1 MATYGQ
7 SLYDNGFKY
16 GEASPNAVYYNAQ
29 LKAQSSAYGTVQLTW
44 GQITPTPTDPLPI
57 AWMLVKSYKG
67 VVDNPYD
74 GIILAGQ
81 KYSVGFTT
89 AYTDINLG
97 TSDVEA
103 AYSIWLYNGSNWIF
117 CGSDYAMIVGDKDT
131 LTTVSR
137 WIPRAWTNPQNGVGD
152 ATGEVDTNDFVN
164 MLSALSFQ
172 YDLFRSETQLLG
184 NVFNHSLTPNQ
195 ITKAR
200 MGDYSFDYEPAL
212 GDTYHRSLSAAG
224 FLVQKY
230 KGTPSGLTIYT
241 GALTHLTSK
250 VVIGTNLMLDYNDSS
265 FEEGIGRWTSQNG
278 GASSITQHLYA
289 NAVTEFGFSITPP
302 TPWITDPL
310 FKPRSLGFGYHVFTG
325 GADTIFLPKAL
336 SSPTGYSDPTDVIKY
351 GIPIKP
357 NTRYLFSAWVRG
369 LNGFVSPSAVS
380 INIIWYD
387 QNGKFIS
394 YGTTSGTT
402 YVYANSTS
410 WLETTSQS
418 DSGRNGRLSPSNAA
432 YAGIAISGSYI
443 GSYTGQTCGY
453 AIDMCQLAEY
463 QNSLEFEDARRIR
476 LYLKGQR
483 ENLLPNPSFENGVGG
498 WIASPNASFAQDPT
512 VYNSGLWDGNSLGE
526 LTVQSG
532 TGVWVSST
540 WFAVTPGQNYTF
552 SAYVSSEYPNA
563 GRAYLQIEYSNRET
577 DALQTKILSDSNG
590 QYYDPTIYS
599 VQSATTTLV
608 ATDRLDTSGNPIV
621 DTAVPQYS
629 QGTGPGTYNGYPIQ
643 YVPTLSRLSVSAI
656 APDQQKD
663 SGQPLAKVSIVFPDL
678 TGNGTTVW
686 MDGLMFESSPFLNTY
701 FSGSG
706 APAPA
711 DPINNYF
718 ISSQDTTWEYKDL
731 VNYIQNPSF
740 ESGTSTWTPAT
751 GTTITQDAGPEPAA
765 IRLTNPDG
773 TYQNPPTGIVPTT
786 YGPAYGTYMGKVSYP
801 AVTITAISSTGSA
814 VTYRYSGTLQVFAVG
829 QSVAIWGNMVGSTPT
844 FNTTTPTGWTGATI
858 TSVATVTSGSV
869 YSFTI
874 ASTATGTATT
884 FGQAQINGASISTT
898 VYLSAPA
905 VGGEDFVVSADVRA
919 AEGTYTIGTS
929 GNGLTTSNNM
939 EVYQHDQYQWIR
951 IWNLR
956 QLQPGETSFTVTI
969 SIALPPQ
976 LYPTGGPGY
985 TIATTQ
991 FFNIDGIQ
999 AEYGN
1004 TPSGFLDANN
1014 SNYVV
1019 TSMPNPGNNA
1029 TNMWVGQV
1037 PSIYGGKSS
1046 WFNNLFVKQSRLTNT
1061 LGTYMPQG
1069 STWAIKLG
1077 YPTDPIPELTTSLLP
1092 AASFEVNL
1100 GTWSGTSATLARKVS
1115 RGALFGDNVSHGSA
1129 YCAVTS
1135 TASGTYG
1142 ITSANVPVVPGQG
1155 YYASVAI
1162 LPTAAS
1168 VGTYTLTVNFYDANN
1183 NLIPATT
1190 GTRTVSA
1197 SVTQT
1202 NRWAYLGNTFSSAT
1216 TLNASYA
1223 VYTVT
1228 CAPTTP
1234 SIGQSFGVD
1243 RCVFRQ

>member
-7 SLYDNGFKY
+7 SLYDSGFKY
-16 GEASPNAVYYNAQ
+16 GESAPNAVYYNAH
-29 LKAQSSAYGTVQLTW
+29 LKAQSSAYATVQLTW
-44 GQITPTPTDPLPI
+44 GQIIPLSTDPSPI

-81 KYSVGFTT
+81 KYIYGFTT
-89 AYTDINLG
+89 SYTDINLG

-152 ATGEVDTNDFVN
+152 ATGEVDTNDFTN

-172 YDLFRSETQLLG
+172 YDLFRTETQLLG

-195 ITKAR
+195 ITKAK

-230 KGTPSGLTIYT
+230 KGTPSGLTIYV

-250 VVIGTNLMLDYNDSS
+250 VVIGSNLMLDYNDSS
-265 FEEGIGRWTSQNG
+265 FEEGVGRWNDVSG
-278 GASSITQHLYA
+278 GSTFVSHLYA
-289 NAVTEFGFSITPP
+289 NSTVEFGFSVTPP
-302 TPWITDPL
+302 TPWITDPI
-310 FKPRSLGFGYHVFTG
+310 FKPRALGFGVHTVTSG
-325 GADTIFLPKAL
+325 IGLLQLPVGL
-336 SSPTGYSDPTDVIKY
+336 STPANIINY
-351 GIPIKP
+351 GIPVVAGK
-357 NTRYLFSAWVRG
+357 RYVFSAWVSK
-369 LNGFVSPSAVS
+369 LASTQSNAL
-380 INIIWYD
+380 NIIVNLEWFD
-387 QNGKFIS
+387 RNGVQIGS
-394 YGTTSGTT
+394 TIGGTATT
-402 YVYANSTS
+402 LSTS
-410 WLETTSQS
+410 WQEITSLN
-418 DSGRNGRLSPSNAA
+418 DYGRNGQLAPANAA
-432 YAGIAISGSYI
+432 YAGILLLSNPV
-443 GSYTGQTCGY
+443 GSYTGGITFSY

-532 TGVWVSST
+532 TGAWVSSP

-552 SAYVSSEYPNA
+552 SAYVSSEYPAA

-599 VQSATTTLV
+599 VKSAYTTLV
-608 ATDRLDTSGNPIV
+608 TTDRLDTNGNPIV

-629 QGTGPGTYNGYPIQ
+629 KGTGPGTYNGYPIQ
-643 YVPTLSRLSVSAI
+643 YVPILSRLSVSGI
-656 APDQQKD
+656 APDQQED

-678 TGNGTTVW
+678 TGNGTTAW
-686 MDGLMFESSPFLNTY
+686 MDGLMFESSPSLNAY

-718 ISSQDTTWEYKDL
+718 ISNSDTTWEYKNL

-751 GTTITQDAGPEPAA
+751 GTTLTRDAGPEPCS

-773 TYQNPPTGIVPTT
+773 TYQNPPTGIVSST
-786 YGPAYGTYMGKVSYP
+786 YGPAYGSYMGKVSYP

-814 VTYRYSGTLQVFAVG
+814 VTYRYSGTSQVFAVG
-829 QSVAIWGNMVGSTPT
+829 QSVAIWGNMVGATPT

-858 TSVATVTSGSV
+858 TSVATVTSGSA

-874 ASTATGTATT
+874 ASTATGTATV

-905 VGGEDFVVSADVRA
+905 VGGEDYVVSADVRA

-951 IWNLR
+951 IWAPR
-956 QLQPGETSFTVTI
+956 QLVAGETSFTVTI

-985 TIATTQ
+985 TIATTPY
-991 FFNIDGIQ
+991 FNIDGIQ

-1004 TPSGFLDANN
+1004 TPSGYLDANN

-1019 TSMPNPGNNA
+1019 TSIPNPGNPS

-1100 GTWSGTSATLARKVS
+1100 GTWSGTSATLVRKVS

-1142 ITSANVPVVPGQG
+1142 ITSAHVPVVPSDG

-1183 NLIPATT
+1183 NLIPAAI

-1202 NRWAYLGNTFSSAT
+1202 NRWAYLGNTFASPT
-1216 TLNASYA
+1216 TLNAAY
-1223 VYTVT
+1223 VIYTVT

>member
-7 SLYDNGFKY
+7 SLYDSGFKY

-44 GQITPTPTDPLPI
+44 GQITPIPTDPSPI

-74 GIILAGQ
+74 GIILTGQ
-81 KYSVGFTT
+81 LYSAGFTT
-89 AYTDINLG
+89 SYTDINLG
-97 TSDVEA
+97 TSDIEA
-103 AYSIWLYNGSNWIF
+103 AYSIWLYNGVNWIF

-131 LTTVSR
+131 LTTISR

-265 FEEGIGRWTSQNG
+265 FEEGIGRWSVSAGTLTAQ
-278 GASSITQHLYA
+278 LYS
-289 NAVTEFGFSITPP
+289 NAVATYGVALTPP
-302 TPWITDPL
+302 TPWITDTL
-310 FKPRSLGFGYHVFTG
+310 FKPRQLGFGALALNNQSSTMS
-325 GADTIFLPKAL
+325 LP
-336 SSPTGYSDPTDVIKY
+336 TNDPTNVINY
-351 GIPIKP
+351 AMPVKP
-357 NTRYLFSAWVRG
+357 NTRYVFSAWFR
-369 LNGFVSPSAVS
+369 NTSSPG
-380 INIIWYD
+380 INISIQIAWHDRYGN
-387 QNGKFIS
+387 QIS
-394 YGTTSGTT
+394 ITPVSTVMMGTATYWQEITSKND
-402 YVYANSTS
+402 A
-410 WLETTSQS
+410 
-418 DSGRNGRLSPSNAA
+418 GRNGQLSPANALYARIVINTQA
-432 YAGIAISGSYI
+432 YVN
-443 GSYTGQTCGY
+443 QVLFM
-453 AIDMCQLAEY
+453 DMLQLAEY

-532 TGVWVSST
+532 TGAWVSSP

-599 VQSATTTLV
+599 VKSATTTLV
-608 ATDRLDTSGNPIV
+608 ATDRLDINGNPIV

-643 YVPTLSRLSVSAI
+643 YVPVLSRLSVSAI

-678 TGNGTTVW
+678 TGNGTTAW
-686 MDGLMFESSPFLNTY
+686 MDGLMFESSPSLNTY

-718 ISSQDTTWEYKDL
+718 ISSNDTIWEYKNL
-731 VNYIQNPSF
+731 INYIQNPSF

-751 GTTITQDAGPEPAA
+751 GTTITQDAGPEPAS

-814 VTYRYSGTLQVFAVG
+814 VTYRYSGTSQVFAVG

-919 AEGTYTIGTS
+919 AEGVYTIGTS

-1100 GTWSGTSATLARKVS
+1100 GTWSGTSATLARTVS

-1183 NLIPATT
+1183 NLIPAAI

-1197 SVTQT
+1197 AVTQT

-1216 TLNASYA
+1216 TLNAAY
-1223 VYTVT
+1223 VIYTVT
-1228 CAPTTP
+1228 CTPTTP
-1234 SIGQSFGVD
+1234 SIGQSFGID